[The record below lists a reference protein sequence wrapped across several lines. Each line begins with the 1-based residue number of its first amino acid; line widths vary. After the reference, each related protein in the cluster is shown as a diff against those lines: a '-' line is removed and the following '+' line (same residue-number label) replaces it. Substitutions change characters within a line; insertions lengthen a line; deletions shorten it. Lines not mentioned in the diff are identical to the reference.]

1 MVELVE
7 EEVGA
12 RKVGAFKVFPAA
24 GIGPVPMY
32 LLSFDK
38 EGACISPRTR
48 AQVLSELSGGGY
60 STVHV
65 YSHGWNNVFTE
76 AVAHYTEFFTEYFSL
91 RAAAGMD
98 NRAYRPLI
106 VGILWPSTAFLA
118 AGEATPSFAA
128 GAPPAAPP
136 AVLAEEVA
144 AALPPAQAARVAEL
158 ALGTAPLSADA
169 SAELAG
175 LLLPALAGDERPGG
189 IQSEPGQGPDV
200 DAVLSAWGAALPA
213 PGARPGQPRQ
223 IPDAHAP
230 GAPMYGMQTAGLL
243 GFLNPRE
250 ILRKTTVF
258 MMKDRAGV
266 IGRSGVGALV
276 RDLLD
281 VRATLQVHLT
291 GHSYGARVMLSALA
305 SLRGP
310 RKVASVLLLQPAVNA
325 WCFAEHVGGPDGPAG
340 AYRAALANAAQP
352 VHTTFSEH
360 DEALGRFFELA
371 LRRRGEHG
379 DLLSAGPDREYAA
392 LGAIGPLGMA
402 EGECLTVP
410 IAGPPQRDPP
420 PAPGVR
426 VVALDGSA
434 GAIASHGDVRN
445 PFTEWAMARLVETA
459 P

>member
-12 RKVGAFKVFPAA
+12 RKVGAFTVFPAA

-38 EGACISPRTR
+38 DGACISPRTR
-48 AQVLSELSGGGY
+48 AQVLSELAGGGY
-60 STVHV
+60 SAVHV
-65 YSHGWNNVFTE
+65 YSHGWNNMFTE
-76 AVAHYTEFFTEYFSL
+76 AVAHYTEFFSEYFSL

-98 NRAYRPLI
+98 NRGYRPLI

-118 AGEATPSFAA
+118 ADEATPGFAA
-128 GAPPAAPP
+128 GAPPAAPA
-136 AVLAEEVA
+136 AVLADEVA
-144 AALPPAQAARVAEL
+144 AVLPPEHAARVAEL
-158 ALGTAPLSADA
+158 AHGTAPLAPGA
-169 SAELAG
+169 SAELAR
-175 LLLPALAGDERPGG
+175 LLLPLLAGDEGQGG
-189 IQSEPGQGPDV
+189 MPSAAGTRLRADDVLRAWGGAVPEPGH
-200 DAVLSAWGAALPA
+200 
-213 PGARPGQPRQ
+213 RPGQPAKL
-223 IPDAHAP
+223 PLAAP
-230 GAPMYGMQTAGLL
+230 GQEDAQPAGLL

-266 IGRSGVGALV
+266 VGRTGVGALV

-281 VRATLQVHLT
+281 AGAARNGVQVHLT

-305 SLRGP
+305 SLPGP

-325 WCFAEHVGGPDGPAG
+325 WCFAERVGGADGPAG
-340 AYRAALANAAQP
+340 AYRAALANVAQP
-352 VHTTFSEH
+352 VHTTFS
-360 DEALGRFFELA
+360 DQDLALSRFFELA
-371 LRRRGEHG
+371 LRRPGEHG
-379 DLLSAGPDREYAA
+379 DLLSAGRDREFAA
-392 LGAIGPLGMA
+392 LGAVGPLGMA
-402 EGECLTVP
+402 KGECLTLA
-410 IAGPPQRDPP
+410 IAGPPQRHLP

-459 P
+459 A

>member
-24 GIGPVPMY
+24 GISPVPMY

-38 EGACISPRTR
+38 DGACISPRTR
-48 AQVLSELSGGGY
+48 AQVLSELAGGGY
-60 STVHV
+60 SAVHV

-76 AVAHYTEFFTEYFSL
+76 AVAHYTEFFSEYFSL

-98 NRAYRPLI
+98 NRAYRPLV
-106 VGILWPSTAFLA
+106 VGILWPSTAFVA
-118 AGEATPSFAA
+118 ADEATPGFA
-128 GAPPAAPP
+128 GAPPAAPA
-136 AVLAEEVA
+136 AVLADEVA
-144 AALPPAQAARVAEL
+144 AALPPEHAARVAAL
-158 ALGTAPLSADA
+158 ALGTAPLAPGA
-169 SAELAG
+169 SAELAS
-175 LLLPALAGDERPGG
+175 LLLPLLAGDERQGG
-189 IQSEPGQGPDV
+189 MPAAAGLRADDVLRAWGGAVPEPGH
-200 DAVLSAWGAALPA
+200 
-213 PGARPGQPRQ
+213 RPGQPARL
-223 IPDAHAP
+223 PSAAP
-230 GAPMYGMQTAGLL
+230 GREDAQPAGLL

-266 IGRSGVGALV
+266 VGRTGVGALV

-281 VRATLQVHLT
+281 AGAAPDGARVHLT

-305 SLRGP
+305 SLPGP

-340 AYRAALANAAQP
+340 AYRAALANVAQP
-352 VHTTFSEH
+352 VHTTFS
-360 DEALGRFFELA
+360 DRDLALGRFFELA

-379 DLLSAGPDREYAA
+379 DLLSAGPGREYAA
-392 LGAIGPLGMA
+392 LGAVGPLGMA
-402 EGECLTVP
+402 DGECLTLP